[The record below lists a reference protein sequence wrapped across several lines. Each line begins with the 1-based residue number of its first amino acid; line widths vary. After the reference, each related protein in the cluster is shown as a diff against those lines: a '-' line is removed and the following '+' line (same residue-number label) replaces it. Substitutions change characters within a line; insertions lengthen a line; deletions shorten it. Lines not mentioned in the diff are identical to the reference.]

1 SEQVNNVVS
10 VFCFSL
16 MLLIHVK
23 TQSDKSFCI
32 GNDTVCLS
40 NPCPNNST
48 CDNISKDNTCH
59 CSNTTENVGE
69 SCDIKLVSCSSKPC
83 KRNGFCFDLDEEPGF
98 FCRCPPGYGG
108 KTCEITLTS
117 CVSGFCRH
125 GGICH
130 HGTSGPFCDCADGFI
145 GKHCETDF
153 NECGSNPCRNG
164 AVCQDGI
171 NGYSCYCV
179 PGFQGRYCEREVDEC
194 ASEPCQNGAKC
205 RNKVGGYICDC
216 LPEFFGANCEMEI
229 DDCLS
234 QPCLNGG
241 TCQDSVGR
249 YFCGCAFGFRGE
261 HCEINIDEC
270 YSRPC
275 LNKGRCI
282 DGIYSYHCNCDGT
295 GFTGKQ
301 CEISMSVC
309 SSQPCHNNGT
319 CEVFDDRYICHCWPG
334 FTGSRCEID
343 INECSSN
350 PCPSTGECVELSW
363 ASQYGRISE
372 LPSEFSYLHA
382 TGYVC
387 HCQPGYTG
395 IRCEDDID
403 ECSSSP
409 CKNGATCENFPGNY
423 TCHCPPQDFQGIVY
437 GGVDCR
443 EIFLG
448 CTRNKCQNNAIC
460 IPYIQNG
467 QHEYNC
473 LCPPGYS
480 GLLCD
485 VITTLSFEG
494 NSFLWI
500 TSAPGPIKDSLFNIA
515 LSFQTVQS
523 SALLL
528 LRGDKDSY
536 VKLELWNGYVH
547 LSVQVNNQ
555 SKVLLHISHNTSD
568 GEWHSVEVTLAE
580 AVTLTLRDN
589 SCVEKCV
596 NKAPSPIDSDQV
608 MIAFQNTFLG
618 GLPVGKTNDG
628 AALLNIYNMHSAPS
642 FVGCLQDIEID
653 SNLITPENISAGS
666 SFNVKAGCNKKYWC
680 ENHPCQNR
688 GRCVNLWLSYECD
701 CYRPYEGV
709 NCLREYT
716 AGRFGQDDSTGY
728 AVFRLDHN
736 QEEIV
741 TLSMFVR
748 TRKSSGFLLALK
760 NGTFH
765 YVNVWLE
772 HGRIAVLTPSS
783 PKLLGRSL
791 VNDGNIHLIS
801 LKIAPN
807 KIELYQSSQ
816 NLGYLSTS
824 TRKIRSGDI
833 LYVGGL
839 PDKKETEFWG
849 GYFKGCIQDIRLN
862 SHKLELFPS
871 TKGNSTLNQTLVNVT
886 PGCTGDNLCK
896 YNPCHNGGVCYS
908 IWDDFTCS
916 CPPNT
921 AGKACE
927 EVKWCELSPCPPEFQ
942 CQLVLRGFDCI
953 ANAVFHG
960 RESTIFFR
968 SNGKITRELTNITF
982 GFRTRDSD
990 IILLYAEKE
999 PEFITISIQNSRLLF
1014 QLQSGNSFYMLSLR
1028 SMQPVSDG
1036 MWHQVFLSMMEPSA
1050 QSSRWRMEVDDQTTI
1065 VTSTVATGNLNFLK
1079 EETNIYLGDK
1089 PFDNLDGLQGCM
1101 SSVEISGIYLSYFEN
1116 AYGHTK
1122 KPQEEQFLKIS
1133 TNPVVTGCSQVDAC
1147 NSNPCLHGGDC
1158 EDFYNSYGCVCPMGW
1173 TGAHCEIN
1181 IDECFSKPCING
1193 NCSDRIAGYVCR
1205 CNRGYTGVNCE
1216 TNIDDCENH
1225 QCANGATCVD
1235 GINGYSCL
1243 CSGNYT
1249 GKLCRQARLPMTVC
1263 GNERRNL
1270 TCYNHSNCTELQG
1283 DLKCVCR
1290 PGFTG
1295 EWCEKDINEC
1305 ESTPCLNGGMCQ
1317 NLLNTFHCNCDGN
1330 FAGDR
1335 CELDLTDNLIS
1346 DIFTAIGSIT
1356 LAVLLI
1362 LFLAVFASFIAS
1374 NKRANQGTYSPS
1386 RQEKEGSRVEMW
1398 NMVQPP
1404 PMERLI

>member
-1 SEQVNNVVS
+1 MALSRINS
-10 VFCFSL
+10 
-16 MLLIHVK
+16 LLIIYLNLLLLLHVK
-23 TQSDKSFCI
+23 KSFCI

-709 NCLREYT
+709 NCLR
-716 AGRFGQDDSTGY
+716 
-728 AVFRLDHN
+728 
-736 QEEIV
+736 
-741 TLSMFVR
+741 
-748 TRKSSGFLLALK
+748 
-760 NGTFH
+760 
-765 YVNVWLE
+765 
-772 HGRIAVLTPSS
+772 
-783 PKLLGRSL
+783 
-791 VNDGNIHLIS
+791 
-801 LKIAPN
+801 
-807 KIELYQSSQ
+807 
-816 NLGYLSTS
+816 
-824 TRKIRSGDI
+824 
-833 LYVGGL
+833 
-839 PDKKETEFWG
+839 
-849 GYFKGCIQDIRLN
+849 
-862 SHKLELFPS
+862 
-871 TKGNSTLNQTLVNVT
+871 
-886 PGCTGDNLCK
+886 
-896 YNPCHNGGVCYS
+896 
-908 IWDDFTCS
+908 
-916 CPPNT
+916 
-921 AGKACE
+921 
-927 EVKWCELSPCPPEFQ
+927 
-942 CQLVLRGFDCI
+942 
-953 ANAVFHG
+953 
-960 RESTIFFR
+960 
-968 SNGKITRELTNITF
+968 
-982 GFRTRDSD
+982 
-990 IILLYAEKE
+990 
-999 PEFITISIQNSRLLF
+999 
-1014 QLQSGNSFYMLSLR
+1014 
-1028 SMQPVSDG
+1028 
-1036 MWHQVFLSMMEPSA
+1036 
-1050 QSSRWRMEVDDQTTI
+1050 
-1065 VTSTVATGNLNFLK
+1065 
-1079 EETNIYLGDK
+1079 
-1089 PFDNLDGLQGCM
+1089 
-1101 SSVEISGIYLSYFEN
+1101 
-1116 AYGHTK
+1116 
-1122 KPQEEQFLKIS
+1122 
-1133 TNPVVTGCSQVDAC
+1133 
-1147 NSNPCLHGGDC
+1147 
-1158 EDFYNSYGCVCPMGW
+1158 
-1173 TGAHCEIN
+1173 
-1181 IDECFSKPCING
+1181 
-1193 NCSDRIAGYVCR
+1193 
-1205 CNRGYTGVNCE
+1205 
-1216 TNIDDCENH
+1216 
-1225 QCANGATCVD
+1225 
-1235 GINGYSCL
+1235 
-1243 CSGNYT
+1243 

>member
-1 SEQVNNVVS
+1 MALSRINS
-10 VFCFSL
+10 
-16 MLLIHVK
+16 LLIIYLNLLLLLHVK
-23 TQSDKSFCI
+23 KSFCI

-216 LPEFFGANCEMEI
+216 LPEFF
-229 DDCLS
+229 
-234 QPCLNGG
+234 
-241 TCQDSVGR
+241 
-249 YFCGCAFGFRGE
+249 
-261 HCEINIDEC
+261 
-270 YSRPC
+270 
-275 LNKGRCI
+275 
-282 DGIYSYHCNCDGT
+282 
-295 GFTGKQ
+295 
-301 CEISMSVC
+301 
-309 SSQPCHNNGT
+309 
-319 CEVFDDRYICHCWPG
+319 G